1 MNFIKKLTDNHLELI
16 LSGFFLVLILFSKFA
31 APYIFLMAI
40 TILLNYKWKTITF
53 QLNKFSLWF
62 AIFYLVYVIGM
73 IWTQDAEQAMR
84 YLENKVA
91 FLIFPFLFSFKKNS
105 GFNIRIIYFGL
116 IIATLSAL
124 LYGIF
129 VGIPCYIRYAS
140 FPYCFMKSHLSPFMH
155 PSYMSVF
162 VMLSIVVCYKM
173 ILAKSIHKT
182 VGWLI
187 IFILILYTV
196 LLLSLAG
203 LMSLIVLLV
212 AYCFYVLKKRFSNL
226 VFVAGILI
234 AGILLWFFVNY
245 TPFLKDDIK
254 QTIETTKTYSNSPS
268 QFVQN
273 LPESPASAEVRLVMW
288 SVTLEEIRKH
298 PFGVGTGNVDLYLGS
313 NLRQKGN
320 PDFADKAYNPHN
332 QFLQTQLEIGV
343 VGLLILLIIVFG
355 GIIKGVKM
363 KNWIILILFLSL
375 LLNSLFESMLQLQA
389 GILFYLFFFMVL
401 MINIRSEVNLQE

>member
-1 MNFIKKLTDNHLELI
+1 
-16 LSGFFLVLILFSKFA
+16 
-31 APYIFLMAI
+31 MAVI
-40 TILLNYKWKTITF
+40 IGLNYLWKNITF

-62 AIFYLVYVIGM
+62 AAFYLAYVIGM

-105 GFNIRIIYFGL
+105 GFNIQIIYFGL
-116 IIATLSAL
+116 ISATLIAFI
-124 LYGIF
+124 YGITI
-129 VGIPCYIRYAS
+129 GIPCYLRYTS
-140 FPYCFMKSHLSPFMH
+140 FPYCFLKSHLSPFMH

-162 VMLSIVVCYKM
+162 VLFSIVVCYKM
-173 ILAKSIHKT
+173 ILSKSMHKLL
-182 VGWLI
+182 GWLI
-187 IFILILYTV
+187 ILTLILYTV

-203 LMSLIVLLV
+203 LISLMLLIV
-212 AYCFYVLKKRFSNL
+212 AFCFYTLKKRYSNL
-226 VFVAGILI
+226 VFTLGVFI
-234 AGILLWFFVNY
+234 AGVLLWLFVSY

-254 QTIETTKTYSNSPS
+254 QTIETTKTYYSSPS

-273 LPESPASAEVRLVMW
+273 LSESPASTEVRLVMW
-288 SVTLEEIRKH
+288 SVTIEEIRKH
-298 PFGVGTGNVDLYLGS
+298 PFGVGTGNVDIYLGS

-320 PDFADKAYNPHN
+320 KDFADKAYNPHN

-375 LLNSLFESMLQLQA
+375 FLNSLFESMLQLQA
-389 GILFYLFFFMVL
+389 GILFYLFFFMVI
-401 MINIRSEVNLQE
+401 MIDIRSKANSPG